1 MLRHKTLRPDSLK
14 KHQRKQ
20 HPIIERG
27 HNDENDNDNE
37 EEEEE
42 DQEEEDQEDS
52 GSGDSEDEDGRDDEV
67 AVVTDLY
74 AQMRQLRRSLPQSP
88 FAFTQSQAGSLWRR
102 LKRAES
108 EQNSQ
113 RVMEAKVA
121 APNEMVDVGTNVS

>member
-1 MLRHKTLRPDSLK
+1 MDITTKTITIMKR
-14 KHQRKQ
+14 R
-20 HPIIERG
+20 RR
-27 HNDENDNDNE
+27 
-37 EEEEE
+37 E

-52 GSGDSEDEDGRDDEV
+52 GSGDSEDEDGGDDEV